1 MKGKQ
6 LAAVLFAVGIAFGG
20 LTAEAAEKP
29 DAKPVKNDIGE
40 RVDAKKAKAD
50 EKVQNTDAEKAEA
63 GGKKENDAKAEE
75 KLGKTEEK
83 LSLQERIQ
91 AILHPEKNAAQAGP
105 IAPVTYE
112 PDDIFGTAQ
121 ATQEQCV
128 RFLLENNPKP
138 SIACSA
144 KELVGYYYEE
154 AGKEGI
160 RPDVA
165 FVQAIKETGFF
176 GYGGTVIP
184 EQNNYCGLGTTSAT
198 VQGGYFPSPQIGVR
212 AHIQHLL
219 AYASARKPKEA
230 VVDPRYELVR
240 DMYGDNVLT
249 KWTMLNGRWAV
260 PGTYYGESI
269 LEIFGQLLEIPEK

>member
-1 MKGKQ
+1 MAMNGKK
-6 LAAVLFAVGIAFGG
+6 LAAVLLAVGIACGG
-20 LTAEAAEKP
+20 ITAEAAKNA
-29 DAKPVKNDIGE
+29 DAKPVKNEAGI
-40 RVDAKKAKAD
+40 
-50 EKVQNTDAEKAEA
+50 EKAEQKPA
-63 GGKKENDAKAEE
+63 KSDEKPGKADGKNAKTAVKDDKADAN
-75 KLGKTEEK
+75 TEPK

-91 AILHPEKNAAQAGP
+91 AILHPKNADTPAGSGAQVNYA
-105 IAPVTYE
+105 

-121 ATQEQCV
+121 ATQGQCV
-128 RFLLENNPKP
+128 KFLLDNNPKP
-138 SIACSA
+138 SINCTAS
-144 KELVGYYYEE
+144 ELVSYYYEE

-176 GYGGTVIP
+176 GYGGTVVP

-219 AYASARKPKEA
+219 AYASEKMPKEP

-240 DMYGDNVLT
+240 DMYGSNVLT

-269 LEIFGQLLEIPEK
+269 LEIFGQLLATPEK